1 MQENKNV
8 KFCHFEDNSFSFEKI
23 LHKASSKLITRDSV
37 NMIYE
42 SLSCKGNTYLIEMES
57 FKNNKLSKIVTE
69 LINNKKIGYIS
80 CDDIV
85 DGLSKMQLIKQ
96 NEHNDVFAEVEKVSY
111 QLNKII

>member
-1 MQENKNV
+1 MLSFITSLFNIFPSENNENFV
-8 KFCHFEDNSFSFEKI
+8 
-23 LHKASSKLITRDSV
+23 LP
-37 NMIYE
+37 
-42 SLSCKGNTYLIEMES
+42 
-57 FKNNKLSKIVTE
+57 
-69 LINNKKIGYIS
+69 INNKKIGYIN